1 MAERGSRPVSVDLAR
16 GLPLSEHLPAPA
28 SDTVALRRLPAL
40 PPQIREAF
48 ARLSITRW
56 PTGHRIAVCSL
67 DGGVG
72 RTAIAA
78 GLAAVLA
85 PRFSTLLF
93 DASGR
98 RLSNTG
104 VRWGVHPLSASVGLV
119 RDKGDQALPS
129 IVRGWVGCTPSG
141 AHALLSTDG
150 EEVPVTEHQSV
161 EVLQRLRA
169 AFEHVVI
176 DAPAGLP
183 SDLPWTT
190 AGDAAPATVILVS
203 RPDEASLNRLAE
215 VVVWMNDHA
224 GLQTKQHINVVVN
237 HGVGKASRASK
248 AAKTML
254 ATRCGSVSDIP
265 FANAFQPNAPPPTV
279 PRLSNPLNLKFAQ
292 ILLGAHQKEDR
303 P

>member
-1 MAERGSRPVSVDLAR
+1 MVERGSRPVSVDLAR
-16 GLPLSEHLPAPA
+16 GLPLSEHPPAPA
-28 SDTVALRRLPAL
+28 SDTVALPRLPAL
-40 PPQIREAF
+40 PPQVREAF
-48 ARLSITRW
+48 ARLSLTRW

-98 RLSNTG
+98 RLSNTA
-104 VRWGVHPLSASVGLV
+104 VRWGVHPSSV
-119 RDKGDQALPS
+119 
-129 IVRGWVGCTPSG
+129 VGEWCGRTPSG
-141 AHALLSTDG
+141 AHAVLSTDG
-150 EEVPVTEHQSV
+150 DGPPPTEHQSV

-169 AFEHVVI
+169 AFDHVVI

-183 SDLPWTT
+183 SDLPWVM
-190 AGDAAPATVILVS
+190 AGDSAPATLLLVC
-203 RPDEASLNRLAE
+203 RPAESSVNRLADAL
-215 VVVWMNDHA
+215 VWMNDHA
-224 GLQTKQHINVVVN
+224 GLPTKQRVTVVVN
-237 HGVGKASRASK
+237 HGVGEVSRASK

-254 ATRCGSVSDIP
+254 ATRCISVSDIP
-265 FANAFQPNAPPPTV
+265 FDKALRPNAPPPTV
-279 PRLSNPLNLKFAQ
+279 ARLSNQVNLKLAQ
-292 ILLGAHQKEDR
+292 ILLGAHRKEDR